1 MSDGPTP
8 GLPAGAGR
16 PSEAPPAPAPVPGGD
31 SPAISVII
39 PSYNSR
45 WTIPHTLGSLRRQ
58 EGAPPFEVRVVDSSD
73 DGTGDLLEKDFPDV
87 DLHRMAGRT
96 FQSRARNLAARAAKG
111 KVLAFIDADCVADPH
126 WVRRIGEAF
135 ANPCVQAVG
144 GLLTNAN
151 PTTAVSRAMFVIQFH
166 PYLLA
171 GGRQPA
177 GNLPANNLAYRRELF
192 LGYGGFPEPMGSSE
206 ETLLHNRFREDGV
219 TLWFDPAI
227 RVAHFNL
234 DRWGAY
240 LGHQAKQG
248 RFYRI
253 ARFQADLPGSRALN
267 SLLLTPLFPAYRFLR
282 CIPALLREVKGPVR
296 RAATAFPLLAGLVAF
311 SWGEIH
317 GHLTRRRYPP
327 PV

>member
-1 MSDGPTP
+1 MSDGPSP
-8 GLPAGAGR
+8 GLPPGADR
-16 PSEAPPAPAPVPGGD
+16 PAEPTPVPDPLSGGGT
-31 SPAISVII
+31 PAISVIV

-45 WTIPHTLGSLRRQ
+45 WTIPHTLESLRRQ

-96 FQSRARNLAARAAKG
+96 FQGRARNLAARAARG
-111 KVLAFIDADCVADPH
+111 GVLAFIDADCVADPH

-135 ANPCVQAVG
+135 ADPAVQAVG
-144 GLLTNAN
+144 GVLTNAN
-151 PTTAVSRAMFVIQFH
+151 PKNAVSRAMFVIQFH

-171 GGRQPA
+171 GGRQA
-177 GNLPANNLAYRRELF
+177 VGNLPANNLAYRRDLF
-192 LGYGGFPEPMGSSE
+192 LQYGGFPESMGSSE

-219 TLWFDPAI
+219 TLWFDPGI

-234 DRWGAY
+234 DRWGVY

-267 SLLLTPLFPAYRFLR
+267 SLLLTPLFPVYRFFR
-282 CIPALLREVKGPVR
+282 CLPALLREVKGPAR

-311 SWGEIH
+311 SWGEVH

-327 PV
+327 PG